1 MKFNVVICCAVV
13 LAHLALSGSLSAHHG
28 AFLFDTTT
36 PIRVKGTVVRY
47 VWANPHSVIVVD
59 QKMEDGKQIRW
70 ALESSSPLALLER
83 NGFSKNSFTPGD
95 LIEAC
100 GFAPKSA
107 LRTETSVQHPAN
119 PGPLWLE
126 GTDRVMTARLLLTQ
140 DGPKEHWSHYG
151 PLELC
156 VK

>member
-1 MKFNVVICCAVV
+1 MKPHIVTCCAVV
-13 LAHLALSGSLSAHHG
+13 LAHLAFSGALSAHHG

-47 VWANPHSVIVVD
+47 VWANPHSVIVVE
-59 QKMEDGKQIRW
+59 QKTEDGRQIRW

-83 NGFSKNSFTPGD
+83 NGFSKYSFRPGD
-95 LIEAC
+95 VIEAC

-107 LRTETSVQHPAN
+107 LGTGTSVHYPAN
-119 PGPLWLE
+119 PAPTWLD
-126 GTDRVMTARLLLTQ
+126 GTDRVITARLLLTQ